1 MRFYTLKELRE
12 FIKCPQFGDK
22 EYGKWSALKL
32 DVRYSI
38 KRLLDIIDSA
48 DSIICVLRN
57 KNKELK
63 NKNKLLE
70 EELKELKEGIEGV
83 YNNMISLETI
93 NKYELNSDDIEV
105 L

>member
-1 MRFYTLKELRE
+1 MECSMNCRKLLSKSMDRIEL
-12 FIKCPQFGDK
+12 
-22 EYGKWSALKL
+22 
-32 DVRYSI
+32 
-38 KRLLDIIDSA
+38 LLEE
-48 DSIICVLRN
+48 
-57 KNKELK
+57 NKELK